1 MTSAAV
7 GEPKH
12 SPWSSVWFKPGDT
25 IERVLATQPKRHLL
39 LLAALGGAFLIVTK
53 LIDEGLATALL
64 DWRFVAG
71 MVVIAGVIGIVSLYM
86 NALFLSWAG
95 RIFGGRGSPAQMRAV
110 FAWGMAPACLALVIY
125 LVTLTG
131 LRLFA
136 GDAANNS
143 DSAAVVT
150 GLQVIGLVLWA
161 WMIIAMLAMLKR
173 VQAFGWWRATFN
185 LAVGTFLSALLIT
198 LLYYAPIRAFLYQPF
213 NIPSGAMIPTLLV
226 GDYIF
231 VSKYAYGYS
240 HYSLPFS
247 PPLFSGRI
255 FSSEPTRGD
264 VVVFRLPKDDS
275 TDYVKRI
282 VGLPADRIQMID
294 GALHI
299 NGMPVARERVED
311 FVDPDNGTKVRRW
324 RETLPNGVSYFAL
337 DIQDNGFLDNTQVYN
352 VPPGHY
358 FMLGDNLDN
367 STDSRVLSAV
377 GDVPFENLVGRVEII
392 FFSINRPSGKKQPA
406 IRYERIGMTIR

>member
-7 GEPKH
+7 GDPKH
-12 SPWSSVWFKPGDT
+12 SPWRSVWFKPGDT
-25 IERVLATQPKRHLL
+25 IERVLATQPKRHLT
-39 LLAALGGAFLIVTK
+39 LLAALGAASQIVSNLVEK
-53 LIDEGLATALL
+53 GLATASL
-64 DWRFVAG
+64 DWRFLAG
-71 MVVIAGVIGIVSLYM
+71 MVVIAGVFGIVSLYV
-86 NALFLSWAG
+86 NALFLSWVG

-110 FAWGMAPACLALVIY
+110 FAWGMAPACLALVLY

-143 DSAAVVT
+143 ASAAVVT
-150 GLQVIGLVLWA
+150 GLQVMGLILGV

-173 VQAFGWWRATFN
+173 AQAFGWWRATFN
-185 LAVGTFLSALLIT
+185 LAVGAFLSALLIT
-198 LLYYAPIRAFLYQPF
+198 LPIRAFLFQPF
-213 NIPSGAMIPTLLV
+213 NIPSGSMIPTLLV

-255 FSSEPTRGD
+255 FPSEPKRGD
-264 VVVFRLPKDDS
+264 LVVFRLPKDDS
-275 TDYVKRI
+275 TDYIMRI
-282 VGLPADRIQMID
+282 VGLPGDHIQMID

-311 FVDPDNGTKVRRW
+311 FVDPEDGTKFRRW

-337 DIQDNGFLDNTQVYN
+337 DIQDNGYLDNTQVYN

-367 STDSRVLSAV
+367 SNDSRVLSTV
-377 GDVPFENLVGRVEII
+377 GYVPFENLVGRAEII
-392 FFSINRPSGKKQPA
+392 FFSIDRASGKKQPA
-406 IRYERIGMTIR
+406 IRYERIGMAIR